1 MKKKLFIAIFIF
13 SIFVMYDIIAYQK
26 NTSPIIYSQC
36 TPQEKKITSKITFI
50 VDKSLLKNHPRD
62 LIIKKIDEFVHGSE
76 EVIKNSCLPI
86 ERVVDEINFMT
97 IDKVPTNGKEYSI
110 LYDKILN
117 KMVDSK
123 KIDML
128 MDPSR
133 VMVVLFDKLSDDIV
147 GQTYPYATNKIALV
161 SSPAGAYIMEHE
173 LGHLSLA
180 GHELSESNKNDGP
193 QIAHGYHCGRYRSL
207 MNQNVSD
214 GKLSPFY
221 SDPKITAA
229 GEPCGNIETANN
241 TEQLRRWSKFLLK
254 KIEIISSIKADA
266 I

>member
-13 SIFVMYDIIAYQK
+13 SMFVIYDIIAYQK

-36 TPQEKKITSKITFI
+36 TQQEKKITTKITFI
-50 VDKSLLKNHPRD
+50 IDKSLLKNYPRD
-62 LIIKKIDEFVHGSE
+62 LIMKKIDKFVHGSD
-76 EVIKNSCLPI
+76 EVMKNSCLPI
-86 ERVVDEINFMT
+86 KRVVDEVSFMT
-97 IDKVPTNGKEYSI
+97 IDKAPTNGKEYSI

-117 KMVDSK
+117 KMTNNK
-123 KIDML
+123 KLNML

-133 VMVVLFDKLSDDIV
+133 VMVVLFDKLTDDIV
-147 GQTYPYATNKIALV
+147 GQTYPYVTNKMALV
-161 SSPAGAYIMEHE
+161 SSSAAAYIMEHE

-180 GHELSESNKNDGP
+180 DHELSESNKNDGP

-214 GKLSPFY
+214 GELSPFY
-221 SDPKITAA
+221 STPQITAA

-241 TEQLRRWSKFLLK
+241 TEQLRRWSKLLRRK
-254 KIEIISSIKADA
+254 VEIISSVKMDA
-266 I
+266 T